1 MPGTVMPSLKRIL
14 ESWSALVGIWGSSYL
29 ALVDDLD
36 IELAEW
42 GELAD
47 TLQWPLLIVGALGTG
62 SVLYTSWQES
72 RPRRSSLLP
81 RRS

>member
-1 MPGTVMPSLKRIL
+1 M
-14 ESWSALVGIWGSSYL
+14 ESWSALIGIWGSSYL

-36 IELAEW
+36 IELVEL
-42 GELAD
+42 GGLAD

-72 RPRRSSLLP
+72 RPRRGGPLLP